1 MRRPFVSPITPAV
14 PRTFLTMVRP
24 PGTLYPRPT
33 LNDESIMT
41 KRRQFML
48 STASLASAVAWFAP
62 ERAFAQG
69 RGNVIELTG
78 EVRLNGRRL
87 APDGVIQTGDR
98 IQTGPASTLGFTIGR
113 DAFLIRPNTDLTLT
127 RGASLF
133 IVDGARLLAGA
144 LLSVFGPSARA
155 RQIVAPTVTAG
166 IRGTGFY
173 VEARADST
181 YFCNCFGVIDLAAAS
196 GENEVVTSSRHQAR
210 LVLANAPTGRAIVP
224 APLENHDDIEL
235 QRLARLVGQRAPWY

>member
-1 MRRPFVSPITPAV
+1 
-14 PRTFLTMVRP
+14 
-24 PGTLYPRPT
+24 
-33 LNDESIMT
+33 MT

-48 STASLASAVAWFAP
+48 SAASLASAAAWYVP

-69 RGNVIELTG
+69 RGNVIEMTG
-78 EVRLNGRRL
+78 EVLVNGRRL

-98 IQTGPASTLGFTIGR
+98 IQSSPASTLGFTIGR
-113 DAFLIRPNTDLTLT
+113 DAFLIRPETDLTLT

-133 IVDGARLLAGA
+133 VVDGARLFAGA

-173 VEARADST
+173 VESRADST
-181 YFCNCFGVIDLAAAS
+181 YFCNCFGVIDLTAAS

-210 LVLANAPTGRAIVP
+210 RILADAAVGRAIVS
-224 APLENHDDIEL
+224 APLESHDDIEL
-235 QRLARLVGQRAPWY
+235 QRLAQLVGQRAPWY